1 MSTCFIYS
9 HDLAVRKS
17 SCRKMA
23 FFETRVIDR
32 ADRKFIF
39 RFLDT
44 SEIEIHLRFS
54 KFPQFFA
61 FLNFYNT

>member
-1 MSTCFIYS
+1 
-9 HDLAVRKS
+9 
-17 SCRKMA
+17 MA
-23 FFETRVIDR
+23 FFETRVSDL

-61 FLNFYNT
+61 LLNFYNT